1 MNQKE
6 NNDEFSS
13 NYYDGGCNGNHLGRF
28 NLCG

>member
-13 NYYDGGCNGNHLGRF
+13 NYYNGGGNGNYLGWIDF
-28 NLCG
+28 CN